1 MPCPGCL
8 AGHGRRAEP
17 GAFAVVVVLV
27 LLAVVLERKPAP
39 PA

>member
-17 GAFAVVVVLV
+17 GAFAVVVLV
-27 LLAVVLERKPAP
+27 LLAVVLESKPAP